1 MVPAANEHK
10 SANEPKDDTSTR
22 GTFFGRQK
30 FWKRCKQEEEE
41 PARLTPMPA
50 CLMHWWT
57 PLAIAEGLLRW
68 PLLLAVFW
76 GGQPHWP
83 SSEAMKLCVTIV
95 GAGLAFSAWQQRSHD
110 NAVKKDEQA
119 QAQHELERERLEN
132 DKRRQDEQE
141 RYERERKA
149 HERNRLEQI
158 ERDEY
163 WKRREQI
170 YQLLGSE
177 NPGLRLGAVALL
189 AELADSADHSTLLND
204 TEKQQL
210 QRHIIDTLCLQVRH
224 EGQSNDNEGS
234 CEEHAEIQRAIIE
247 AIVDRIK
254 IIEATTP
261 KADWSQENINLTKC
275 VIRTPVTIY
284 GIKTYATLNIDDS
297 KLTEPL
303 TITNSTIGEIT
314 WGTSTFLK
322 GIKVESS
329 ERRTTIHIDTMPK
342 LSDLCTFSN
351 TTFVMSDPTISIKL
365 SEIRDED
372 QGATHATF
380 KSCEFQSDFCIC
392 PDHCKCK
399 PNPTTYICTC
409 WSTHECTCDTAC
421 INADV
426 EIIDHRELENAIEN
440 PANFSFI
447 NCRLATLKICM
458 THAKTSIFIAGN
470 RIDTALLLSF
480 SSSKLKDS
488 YEQFQ
493 PAFGCIDIVDNY
505 FWANDQSKPI
515 MIGFYTNKTIKPPI
529 RVSGNYLINPSAANI
544 LPPHAPTR
552 STANKPLAQP
562 HYPLSCEVSEHEPE
576 LFHFEGPDP
585 SHPAE
590 RPTFQWYTGRSKH
603 SPTDL

>member
-1 MVPAANEHK
+1 MVPADDDHKDTPEVDSSTSTKEHK
-10 SANEPKDDTSTR
+10 S
-22 GTFFGRQK
+22 G
-30 FWKRCKQEEEE
+30 
-41 PARLTPMPA
+41 RLTTMPDY
-50 CLMHWWT
+50 LMHWWT
-57 PLAIAEGLLRW
+57 PVLFAII
-68 PLLLAVFW
+68 LLAAGCFLASIWRMPLRPVSWQTVNPFW
-76 GGQPHWP
+76 PPSWPFNYHWP
-83 SSEAMKLCVTIV
+83 SKDAMALCATIA
-95 GAGLAFSAWQQRSHD
+95 GAGFAFSAWQQRSHD
-110 NAVKKDEQA
+110 NAVRDDDKLDRERAATQA
-119 QAQHELERERLEN
+119 RAEREEQRGLEET
-132 DKRRQDEQE
+132 R
-141 RYERERKA
+141 
-149 HERNRLEQI
+149 RLEQI

-170 YQLLGSE
+170 YQLLGSK

-189 AELADSADHSTLLND
+189 AELADTAARSTLLND
-204 TEKQQL
+204 TEKRQL

-254 IIEATTP
+254 IIETTTP

-297 KLTEPL
+297 KFTEPL
-303 TITNSTIGEIT
+303 TITNSSIGEIN

-329 ERRTTIHIDTMPK
+329 EHRTTIHIDTMPK

-351 TTFVMSDPTISIKL
+351 TTFVMSEPTISIKL

-380 KSCEFQSDFCIC
+380 RSCEFQSDFCIC

-426 EIIDHRELENAIEN
+426 EIIDNRELENAIEN
-440 PANFSFI
+440 PANFSFV
-447 NCRLATLKICM
+447 NCRLATLKIFM

-529 RVSGNYLINPSAANI
+529 RVSGNYLINPSAANM
-544 LPPHAPTR
+544 LPPHTPTR
-552 STANKPLAQP
+552 STANKPLTQP

-603 SPTDL
+603 SPTNL

>member
-1 MVPAANEHK
+1 MAHA
-10 SANEPKDDTSTR
+10 SDAQEPEPTPPQITAGNKPPTARTDST
-22 GTFFGRQK
+22 
-30 FWKRCKQEEEE
+30 
-41 PARLTPMPA
+41 ARLTPMPPW
-50 CLMHWWT
+50 LMHWWT
-57 PLAIAEGLLRW
+57 PL
-68 PLLLAVFW
+68 LLAGILLAAGCFLASIWRMPLRSVSWWTVNPYWPPSWPFNY
-76 GGQPHWP
+76 HWP
-83 SSEAMKLCVTIV
+83 SKDAMALCATIA
-95 GAGLAFSAWQQRSHD
+95 GAGFAFSAWQQRSHD
-110 NAVKKDEQA
+110 NATNAKQA
-119 QAQHELERERLEN
+119 QATAERE
-132 DKRRQDEQE
+132 D
-141 RYERERKA
+141 
-149 HERNRLEQI
+149 
-158 ERDEY
+158 Y

-170 YQLLGSE
+170 YQLLGSK
-177 NPGLRLGAVALL
+177 NPGLRLSAVALL
-189 AELADSADHSTLLND
+189 AELADTAARSTLLND

-234 CEEHAEIQRAIIE
+234 REEHAEIQRAIIE

-426 EIIDHRELENAIEN
+426 EIIDNRELENAIEN